1 MLSHR
6 SCSVTPLENCS
17 VTNTNVPFPL
27 RGCGEGQ
34 GTVIEVTSVL
44 SVREKCDLLYVSL
57 LCDGEVVVEIE
68 FWVYRESTSSR
79 WFKKEDDMLQ
89 FVN

>member
-1 MLSHR
+1 M
-6 SCSVTPLENCS
+6 
-17 VTNTNVPFPL
+17 
-27 RGCGEGQ
+27 
-34 GTVIEVTSVL
+34 L